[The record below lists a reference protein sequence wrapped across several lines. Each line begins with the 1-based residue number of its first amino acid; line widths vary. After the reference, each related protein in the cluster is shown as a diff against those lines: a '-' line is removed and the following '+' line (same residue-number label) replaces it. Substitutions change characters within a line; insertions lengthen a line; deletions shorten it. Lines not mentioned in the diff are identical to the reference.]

1 LHLFY
6 SQPERVL
13 WAKGMIM
20 STTPYLH
27 PSVLPLKGGINFRDL
42 GGKKL
47 SNGNKIKP
55 GVLFRSGALD
65 RLTQDDETVLQS
77 QNLFQIIDYRDEVE
91 IIAKPDVVWQ
101 GAHYVHAPANPLAK
115 EVTANLDKLTPEI
128 LEQFDPQAFMFRLY
142 ELLPLNNPAYHQL
155 VSMLQQPEKGGIVQH
170 CAVGKDRTGVGS
182 ALVLFA
188 LGADLDT
195 VMEDYLLTNETLAP
209 YRKHLLEEHAK
220 TMSESVVK
228 KFEYV
233 YSVREE
239 FLQTALKS
247 IEKQYGNMDKWLETD
262 FGLGLK
268 QREDLQQHFLE

>member
-1 LHLFY
+1 MT
-6 SQPERVL
+6 
-13 WAKGMIM
+13 K
-20 STTPYLH
+20 TPYLH

-47 SNGNKIKP
+47 PNGNKIKS

-65 RLTQDDETVLQS
+65 RLTDDDLSILQS
-77 QNLFQIIDYRDEVE
+77 QNLYQILDYRDVVE
-91 IIAKPDVVWQ
+91 IEAKPDLIWA
-101 GAHYVHAPANPLAK
+101 GAHYVNSPANPMTK
-115 EVTANLDKLTPEI
+115 EVTADLDKLTPEL
-128 LEQFDPQAFMFRLY
+128 LEQFDPQIFMNRLY

-155 VSMLQQPEKGGIVQH
+155 LAMLKQPEKGGIIQH

-188 LGADLDT
+188 LGADLNT

-239 FLQTALKS
+239 FLMTAINS
-247 IEKQYGNMDKWLETD
+247 VNTHYGSVDKWLEKD
-262 FGLGLK
+262 FGLDSTGCRL
-268 QREDLQQHFLE
+268 LQSHFLE

>member
-1 LHLFY
+1 
-6 SQPERVL
+6 
-13 WAKGMIM
+13 M
-20 STTPYLH
+20 STKPYLH
-27 PSVLPLKGGINFRDL
+27 PSVLPLTGGINFRDL

-47 SNGNKIKP
+47 ANGGKIKP

-65 RLTQDDETVLQS
+65 RLTQDDEKVLQS
-77 QNLFQIIDYRDEVE
+77 QNLFQIIDYRDEAE
-91 IIAKPDVVWQ
+91 ILDKPDVVWS

-115 EVTANLDKLTPEI
+115 EVSANLDKLTPEV

-142 ELLPLNNPAYHQL
+142 ELLPLNNAAYHQL
-155 VSMLQQPEKGGIVQH
+155 VNMLKQPEKGGLVQH

-188 LGADLDT
+188 LGADVNT

-209 YRKHLLEEHAK
+209 FRNHLLEEFSK
-220 TMSESVVK
+220 TMSENVVK

-233 YSVREE
+233 FSVREE

-247 IEKQYGNMDKWLETD
+247 IENNYGGVDNWLEKD
-262 FGLGLK
+262 FGLDK
-268 QREDLQQHFLE
+268 AQRHVLQSYFLE